1 MIKDL
6 VSVIIPCYNV
16 APFLRRCLDSVLNN
30 TYQNLQVICIND
42 GSTDNTL
49 QILESYNDERI
60 KIISHEN
67 KGLSLTRNVG
77 MESAEGEFISFID
90 SDDWVH
96 REFYERMV
104 KTQKESHADVV
115 ICNYKT
121 IYDYC
126 VDEEIQEANYKT
138 VRFLDV
144 YDDSMLYNAAWNKLY
159 RADILKETRF
169 VPVFA
174 EDNLFNSALFISHKD
189 MTCSIIDAEIYYYFQ
204 RSDSLMHRFHEDRI
218 LALAREFYN
227 ISQLTE
233 DQELKTKFMTRGFKL
248 GLSTRYKTMF
258 RENLRSYRKEC
269 NKFLNEVLDKMT
281 GIPFT
286 TKCTYML
293 CAKFPS
299 FYRWFRNRQDP
310 TLKIWEQSEIESQ
323 KTA

>member
-126 VDEEIQEANYKT
+126 VDEKIQEANYKT

-144 YDDSMLYNAAWNKLY
+144 YDDSMLYNAVWNKLY

-174 EDNLFNSALFISHKD
+174 EDNVFNSALFISHKD